1 MKVHDQRIQYLDDLN
16 KLVKRDATKGS
27 IIGMKAHDY
36 FTMGGQDMNEA
47 YNMFKEAIELEKEN
61 SDYFVLQEFM
71 DAAARKMKSDESYK
85 EQFIQDYL
93 FASGVADGAL
103 KAATKEND
111 KKLLKVAKDNI
122 DAFFINSGVAT
133 CDNLQAIYAPKV
145 EQNKT
150 NLDYLKQVI
159 SVMQMLNCTEQEAY
173 FAASEAAHAIE
184 PTAETAVGCG
194 YMYYKKGDM
203 DKCIDYFDQAINL
216 EQDQLKKADY
226 AYKTAAILF
235 SKKQLSKAKQ
245 YALKA
250 ISLDGN
256 NGKPYILIA
265 NMYASSPNWSDEAA
279 LNKCTYFAVIDKLQK
294 AKSVDP
300 SVAEEA
306 NKLISTYAAHTPKD
320 ADLFFLS
327 LKKGDS
333 VTIGGWIGETNNYQI
348 IMSSEKEQKSH
359 FIFLNITVAVWT
371 TVMFV
376 LFPACSRGEKNLA
389 EAITERDSLP
399 SMKTLGVTTLI
410 SDSGITRYKIITE
423 EWEIYDKK
431 NPPYWAFE
439 KGVYLEK
446 FDSLFHIDAS
456 IKADTAYYYEKK
468 KLWELRSNVHIRSQ
482 RGDKFDTDL
491 LFWDEKQERVY
502 SDKFI
507 RIEQEDKIITG
518 YGFESNQQMTEYQ
531 IYNNTGI
538 FTVEDTAPADSTK
551 AVANSTRTDSIR

>member
-71 DAAARKMKSDESYK
+71 DAAARKMKSDEAYK

-93 FASGVADGAL
+93 FASGVADGDL
-103 KAATKEND
+103 KAATKEIE

-216 EQDQLKKADY
+216 EQDPLKKADY

-306 NKLISTYAAHTPKD
+306 NKLIGTYAAHTPKD

-333 VTIGGWIGETNNYQI
+333 VTIGGWIGET
-348 IMSSEKEQKSH
+348 
-359 FIFLNITVAVWT
+359 T
-371 TVMFV
+371 T
-376 LFPACSRGEKNLA
+376 
-389 EAITERDSLP
+389 
-399 SMKTLGVTTLI
+399 
-410 SDSGITRYKIITE
+410 
-423 EWEIYDKK
+423 
-431 NPPYWAFE
+431 
-439 KGVYLEK
+439 
-446 FDSLFHIDAS
+446 
-456 IKADTAYYYEKK
+456 
-468 KLWELRSNVHIRSQ
+468 IR
-482 RGDKFDTDL
+482 
-491 LFWDEKQERVY
+491 
-502 SDKFI
+502 
-507 RIEQEDKIITG
+507 
-518 YGFESNQQMTEYQ
+518 
-531 IYNNTGI
+531 
-538 FTVEDTAPADSTK
+538 
-551 AVANSTRTDSIR
+551 

>member
-1 MKVHDQRIQYLDDLN
+1 MSVFTEAPKAQVSTYTNGAKILRALIAGEKDAAKQKQYFNELMKVHDQRIQYLDDLN

-294 AKSVDP
+294 
-300 SVAEEA
+300 
-306 NKLISTYAAHTPKD
+306 
-320 ADLFFLS
+320 
-327 LKKGDS
+327 
-333 VTIGGWIGETNNYQI
+333 
-348 IMSSEKEQKSH
+348 QK
-359 FIFLNITVAVWT
+359 A
-371 TVMFV
+371 
-376 LFPACSRGEKNLA
+376 
-389 EAITERDSLP
+389 
-399 SMKTLGVTTLI
+399 
-410 SDSGITRYKIITE
+410 
-423 EWEIYDKK
+423 
-431 NPPYWAFE
+431 
-439 KGVYLEK
+439 
-446 FDSLFHIDAS
+446 
-456 IKADTAYYYEKK
+456 
-468 KLWELRSNVHIRSQ
+468 
-482 RGDKFDTDL
+482 
-491 LFWDEKQERVY
+491 
-502 SDKFI
+502 
-507 RIEQEDKIITG
+507 
-518 YGFESNQQMTEYQ
+518 
-531 IYNNTGI
+531 
-538 FTVEDTAPADSTK
+538 
-551 AVANSTRTDSIR
+551 

>member
-1 MKVHDQRIQYLDDLN
+1 MKIKTLVAVLLLSGGVTSAFAQTEDCNKNSSISHEAVRAGNFKDAYLPWKEVLKACPTLRYYTFSDGQKILRAFLSEIKDRNSADYKKYFDELMELHDLKMKYIPEFIAKGTKLSTSVDGALGAKALDYIALAPKMDVNQAYNWFKQSVDAEKGNSEGAILHYFLDMSLN
-16 KLVKRDATKGS
+16 KLKIDTN
-27 IIGMKAHDY
+27 H
-36 FTMGGQDMNEA
+36 
-47 YNMFKEAIELEKEN
+47 
-61 SDYFVLQEFM
+61 
-71 DAAARKMKSDESYK
+71 K

-216 EQDQLKKADY
+216 EQDPLKKADY

-245 YALKA
+245 YALKS

-306 NKLISTYAAHTPKD
+306 NKLIGTYAAHTPKD

-333 VTIGGWIGETNNYQI
+333 VTIGGWIGET
-348 IMSSEKEQKSH
+348 
-359 FIFLNITVAVWT
+359 T
-371 TVMFV
+371 T
-376 LFPACSRGEKNLA
+376 
-389 EAITERDSLP
+389 
-399 SMKTLGVTTLI
+399 
-410 SDSGITRYKIITE
+410 
-423 EWEIYDKK
+423 
-431 NPPYWAFE
+431 
-439 KGVYLEK
+439 
-446 FDSLFHIDAS
+446 
-456 IKADTAYYYEKK
+456 
-468 KLWELRSNVHIRSQ
+468 IR
-482 RGDKFDTDL
+482 
-491 LFWDEKQERVY
+491 
-502 SDKFI
+502 
-507 RIEQEDKIITG
+507 
-518 YGFESNQQMTEYQ
+518 
-531 IYNNTGI
+531 
-538 FTVEDTAPADSTK
+538 
-551 AVANSTRTDSIR
+551 

>member
-1 MKVHDQRIQYLDDLN
+1 MKMKMVTALFVLSLGTTASFAQTGASDGSRFGHGKDSIRCLKNISIYTEYVKTNNFKDAYTPWMSVFTEAPKAQVSTYTNGAKILRALIAGEKDAAKQKQYFNELMKVHDQRIQYLDDLN

-333 VTIGGWIGETNNYQI
+333 VTIGGWIGET
-348 IMSSEKEQKSH
+348 
-359 FIFLNITVAVWT
+359 T
-371 TVMFV
+371 T
-376 LFPACSRGEKNLA
+376 
-389 EAITERDSLP
+389 
-399 SMKTLGVTTLI
+399 
-410 SDSGITRYKIITE
+410 
-423 EWEIYDKK
+423 
-431 NPPYWAFE
+431 
-439 KGVYLEK
+439 
-446 FDSLFHIDAS
+446 
-456 IKADTAYYYEKK
+456 
-468 KLWELRSNVHIRSQ
+468 IR
-482 RGDKFDTDL
+482 
-491 LFWDEKQERVY
+491 
-502 SDKFI
+502 
-507 RIEQEDKIITG
+507 
-518 YGFESNQQMTEYQ
+518 
-531 IYNNTGI
+531 
-538 FTVEDTAPADSTK
+538 
-551 AVANSTRTDSIR
+551 